1 MFLNVESLSI
11 EQLVEKQIELR
22 QKLNQASSMG
32 MMGPAA
38 QIQNMLDQL
47 NIELRRKSQMQVVE
61 RDRERK
67 IEEGKDPDDDD
78 VLNIGEIE

>member
-1 MFLNVESLSI
+1 MFLNVESLSVD
-11 EQLVEKQIELR
+11 QLVEKQIELR
-22 QKLNQASSMG
+22 QKLSQASRMG

-47 NIELRRKSQMQVVE
+47 NIELRRKSQMQAVE

-67 IEEGKDPDDDD
+67 IEEGKDPDEDD

>member
-1 MFLNVESLSI
+1 MFLNVESLTI

-32 MMGPAA
+32 MMGPAS

-47 NIELRRKSQMQVVE
+47 NIELRRKSQMQAVE

-67 IEEGKDPDDDD
+67 IEEGKDPDDD

>member
-1 MFLNVESLSI
+1 MFLNVESLSVDQI
-11 EQLVEKQIELR
+11 VEKQIELR
-22 QKLNQASSMG
+22 QKLSQASRMG

-38 QIQNMLDQL
+38 QIQSMLDQL
-47 NIELRRKSQMQVVE
+47 NIELSRKSQMQAVE

-67 IEEGKDPDDDD
+67 IEEGKDPNEDD

>member
-1 MFLNVESLSI
+1 MFLNVESLTI
-11 EQLVEKQIELR
+11 VQLVEKQIELR

-47 NIELRRKSQMQVVE
+47 NIELRRKSQMQAVE

-67 IEEGKDPDDDD
+67 IEEGKDPNDED

>member
-1 MFLNVESLSI
+1 MFLNVESLTI
-11 EQLVEKQIELR
+11 DQLVEKQIELR
-22 QKLNQASSMG
+22 QKLSQASRMG
-32 MMGPAA
+32 MMRPAA

-47 NIELRRKSQMQVVE
+47 NIELRRKSQMQAIE

-67 IEEGKDPDDDD
+67 IEEGKDPDEDD

>member
-1 MFLNVESLSI
+1 MFLNVESLTI
-11 EQLVEKQIELR
+11 DKLVEKQIELR

-47 NIELRRKSQMQVVE
+47 NIELRRKSQMQTVE

-67 IEEGKDPDDDD
+67 IEEGKDPNDED

>member
-1 MFLNVESLSI
+1 MFLNVESLTI
-11 EQLVEKQIELR
+11 DQLVEKQIELR
-22 QKLNQASSMG
+22 QKLSQASRMG

-47 NIELRRKSQMQVVE
+47 NIELRRKSQMQAVE

-67 IEEGKDPDDDD
+67 IEEGKDPDEDD

>member
-1 MFLNVESLSI
+1 MFLNVESLTI
-11 EQLVEKQIELR
+11 DQLVEKQIELR

-47 NIELRRKSQMQVVE
+47 NIELRRKSQMQTVE

-67 IEEGKDPDDDD
+67 IEEGKDPNDED

>member
-1 MFLNVESLSI
+1 MFLNVESLTI
-11 EQLVEKQIELR
+11 DQLVEKQIELR

-47 NIELRRKSQMQVVE
+47 NIELRRKSQMQAVE

-67 IEEGKDPDDDD
+67 IEEGKDPNDED

>member
-1 MFLNVESLSI
+1 MFLNVESLTI
-11 EQLVEKQIELR
+11 DQLVEKLNELK

-47 NIELRRKSQMQVVE
+47 NIELRRKSQMQTVE

-67 IEEGKDPDDDD
+67 IEEGKDPDEED

>member
-1 MFLNVESLSI
+1 MFLNVESLSVDQI
-11 EQLVEKQIELR
+11 VEKQIEMR
-22 QKLNQASSMG
+22 QKLSQAMNMG
-32 MMGPAA
+32 MTGPAA

-47 NIELRRKSQMQVVE
+47 NIELSRKSQMQVVE

-67 IEEGKDPDDDD
+67 VEEGKNPDEDD

>member
-67 IEEGKDPDDDD
+67 IEEGKDPDDD

>member
-67 IEEGKDPDDDD
+67 IEEGKNPDDD

>member
-67 IEEGKDPDDDD
+67 IEEGKDPDDN

>member
-1 MFLNVESLSI
+1 MFLNVESLSVDQI
-11 EQLVEKQIELR
+11 VEKQIELR
-22 QKLNQASSMG
+22 QKLSQASRMG

-47 NIELRRKSQMQVVE
+47 NIELRRKSQMQAVE

-67 IEEGKDPDDDD
+67 IEEGKDPDEDD

>member
-1 MFLNVESLSI
+1 
-11 EQLVEKQIELR
+11 
-22 QKLNQASSMG
+22 MG

-47 NIELRRKSQMQVVE
+47 NIELRRKSQMQAVE

-67 IEEGKDPDDDD
+67 IEEGKDPDEDD

>member
-1 MFLNVESLSI
+1 M
-11 EQLVEKQIELR
+11 VEKQIELR
-22 QKLNQASSMG
+22 QKLSQASRMG

-47 NIELRRKSQMQVVE
+47 NIELRRKSQMQAVE

-67 IEEGKDPDDDD
+67 IEEGKDPDEDD

>member
-1 MFLNVESLSI
+1 MFLNVESLTI
-11 EQLVEKQIELR
+11 DQLVEKQIELK

-47 NIELRRKSQMQVVE
+47 NIELRRKSQMQTVE

-67 IEEGKDPDDDD
+67 IEEGKDPDEED

>member
-1 MFLNVESLSI
+1 MFLNVESLTI
-11 EQLVEKQIELR
+11 DQLVEKQIELR

-47 NIELRRKSQMQVVE
+47 NIELRRKSQMQAVE

-67 IEEGKDPDDDD
+67 IEEGKDPNDED
-78 VLNIGEIE
+78 VLNIVEIE

>member
-1 MFLNVESLSI
+1 MFLNVESLSVDQI
-11 EQLVEKQIELR
+11 VEKQIEMR
-22 QKLNQASSMG
+22 QKLSQAMNMG
-32 MMGPAA
+32 MTGPAA

-47 NIELRRKSQMQVVE
+47 NIELSRKSQMQAVE

-67 IEEGKDPDDDD
+67 VEEGKNPDEDD